1 MPEKL
6 PLLQKEVLSRI
17 PPIWTRSYRPPIK

>member
-17 PPIWTRSYRPPIK
+17 PPNFGRDPTDLL